1 MERVTRLA
9 NTQIKPS
16 NMKCFIN
23 NKQEVL
29 VDTQQNRWH
38 LIGNRDCK
46 SLARKCEKTVHPVTD
61 RRYALYLKS
70 PLKSILLTSTRHNSK
85 TIELLPGNLPYIRF
99 NMFSLKKCR
108 SHK

>member
-1 MERVTRLA
+1 MERATRLA

-61 RRYALYLKS
+61 RRYACVILEI
-70 PLKSILLTSTRHNSK
+70 SIEINSV
-85 TIELLPGNLPYIRF
+85 NF
-99 NMFSLKKCR
+99 NPS
-108 SHK
+108 